1 MTPPGESGAVLDIT
15 RMERERPYP
24 KRLKRAAYEAELLR
38 LQIELVKL
46 QTWIRDSGTRVAVVF
61 EGRDAAGKGGA
72 IKRFTEHLNPRQART
87 VALSKPNETERGQWY
102 FQRYITQL
110 PTAGEVAL
118 FDRSW
123 YNRAGVERVMGFSSP
138 VEYGEFLR
146 QAPELE
152 RNLVDA
158 GLHLFKLWFT
168 VSREEQARRF
178 EQRRSDPLKLWKL
191 SPMDEAALTRFDE
204 YSAARDAMLIATD
217 SVGAPWTVVNSN
229 DKRRARLE
237 AIRHV
242 LHAFAYHHRDDE
254 VVHAPDPQVVQPAAA
269 LFTMPAGR

>member
-217 SVGAPWTVVNSN
+217 SVGAPWTVINSN